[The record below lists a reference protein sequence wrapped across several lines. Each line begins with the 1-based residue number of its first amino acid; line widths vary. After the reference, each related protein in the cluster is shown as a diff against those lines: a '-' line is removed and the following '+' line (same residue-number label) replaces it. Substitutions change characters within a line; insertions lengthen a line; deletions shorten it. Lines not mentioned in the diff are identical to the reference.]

1 MKTEVIISGLQRHI
15 LGRLA
20 FISGW
25 PTCFEMAE
33 RKEHGTAKWLR
44 VALLVGLAILC
55 FCVIRPFGAAMI
67 WAIIIAFTLSPLQKI
82 FTRWMGGRETWAA
95 LSLTFLM
102 ILLMVVPLGLLGIS
116 MMDDGKALIK
126 EGQQQIVNA
135 PDTPP
140 GWMTGVPIIGGDLGE
155 YWKDFVDS
163 RQDWAWAGASEG
175 EGTESES
182 DSEKGREENTVSN
195 EKKAEEEKSPMDV
208 VGGDHGNLGQLLDK
222 SLRSVS
228 NAAMWL
234 AGIIGGGLSQI
245 SIALVL
251 VFFLLKDAP
260 RIAERLKV
268 AAEKIGGG
276 KGLELLDLAGLTV
289 KGVVNGV
296 IGTALVQGIAAGIGF
311 LIVGSPGAIL
321 LGVIT
326 FFVAVIPI
334 GPPLVWGGV
343 AAWLFIKGDTGWGV
357 FMVIYGVAVISSLDN
372 VVRPLLIGNESRMPF
387 ALILFG
393 LIGGTMAFGLIGLF
407 VGPTLLALSYRLING
422 WTKERSASEEIPT
435 S

>member
-1 MKTEVIISGLQRHI
+1 MHWLLKGMPSHFQ
-15 LGRLA
+15 RLA
-20 FISGW
+20 LPFNTAFKSG
-25 PTCFEMAE
+25 MAE
-33 RKEHGTAKWLR
+33 RREHGAGKWLR
-44 VALLVGLAILC
+44 VVILVGLAILC
-55 FCVIRPFGAAMI
+55 FCIVRPFGSAMI
-67 WAIIIAFTLSPLQKI
+67 WAIIIAFTLSPLQRLL
-82 FTRWMGGRETWAA
+82 TQWMGGRETWAA
-95 LSLTFLM
+95 LLLTFLM

-116 MMDDGKALIK
+116 LIDDGKALIR
-126 EGQQQIVNA
+126 EGKQQIVSA

-140 GWMTGVPIIGGDLGE
+140 GWVTRVPIIGGDLGN

-163 RQDWAWAGASEG
+163 RKDWAWVGTLDG
-175 EGTESES
+175 EGDKSES
-182 DSEKGREENTVSN
+182 DSDNSGEENTASD
-195 EKKAEEEKSPMDV
+195 EKTANQPMAE
-208 VGGDHGNLGQLLDK
+208 VGGDHGNLGKILDR
-222 SLRSVS
+222 SLSSVS

-234 AGIIGGGLSQI
+234 AGIIGGGLTQI
-245 SIALVL
+245 MIALVL

-260 RIAERLKV
+260 RIAERLQL

-276 KGLELLDLAGLTV
+276 KGLELLDLAGKTV

-311 LIVGSPGAIL
+311 LIVGAPGAIL

-334 GPPLVWGGV
+334 GPPLVWGWV

-407 VGPTLLALSYRLING
+407 VGPTLLALAYRLVRG
-422 WTKERSASEEIPT
+422 WTEDSNTFRDHSCPPEN
-435 S
+435 